1 MGDQELF
8 KPSREI
14 PVNIEDEMRRS
25 YLDYAMSV
33 IIGRALPDVRD
44 GLKPVHRRILY
55 AMYKEG
61 NTSDKRYIKCAGVVG
76 EVIKKYHPH
85 GDAAVYDTLVR
96 MAQAFNMRYL
106 LIDGQGNFGS
116 VDGDPPAAY
125 RYTECRLAR
134 IAEEMLEDI
143 EKETVDFIPNFDES
157 TEEPT
162 VLPTRI
168 PNLLTSGS
176 DGIAVGM
183 ATKIPPHN
191 LTEIIDA
198 TILLINK
205 PTASID
211 EVLSLVPGPDFPTGA
226 YLYGKSGIKSAYETG
241 RGQFT
246 MRAKAAIERP
256 TKEKQQIVIT
266 EIPYQVNKSKVIERI
281 AQLVQEKKIEGI
293 SDVRDESDRDG
304 MRIVVELKRG
314 EQPEVILN
322 NLYKHT
328 QLQENFGMIML
339 AIVNGQPRTLPLIE
353 AIQLFIDHRVN
364 VVRRRTAYD
373 LRKAQERAEILKGFL
388 KALSQL
394 YPIIEHIRGSATG
407 REARD
412 GLVKS
417 HNYAEPQT
425 VKVTVRTRDGDK
437 LDRQITWNNN
447 RSRTKSYLSEPTLKY
462 PVQASERLMKLILA
476 EKKTVPSDYR
486 QSDTRYVPL
495 IHDRNYRWY
504 LESDKE
510 KEIVTTVP
518 PEFDYTERQAQ
529 AIVELQLQRLTAL
542 EREKIQQEYDELQNK
557 IAQYEEILGSE
568 KVLKKVIVNELREIQ
583 KDYGDLRR
591 TEIIEEQAEI
601 KLEDLIAVEDVVIT
615 VSHSGYLKRTP
626 LSIYRQQIRGGKG
639 RLGMKTRDED
649 FVEHLFIASTHS
661 YILVFTNTGK
671 MYWLKVYE
679 IPDVGAAGKGKNIVN
694 LVNLASGEKVA
705 AVVVVRELPDEPK
718 DVTIEG
724 ETYAAE
730 GYVTLVTRLGII
742 KKTRLAEFSSPN
754 SRGIIAMKVEEGDA
768 LIGATLTSGRDT
780 IFLASHEGMAIRFPE
795 SDVRDMGRAA
805 YGVYAM
811 DLEKGDY
818 IVGMEIVGEK
828 ELILSVSEK
837 GYGKRTAI
845 TEYRLQSRAGKGVIN
860 LKTVER
866 NGKVVGVL
874 SVSEE
879 SEVMLISQQGKITRL
894 DASTIRESGRSAQG
908 VRLINLEEGDQ
919 VAAVCLVSSE
929 NGEDSTQQTKL
940 IQ

>member
-8 KPSREI
+8 KPTREI
-14 PVNIEDEMRRS
+14 PVNIEDEMRKS

-96 MAQAFNMRYL
+96 MAQDFNMRYL

-116 VDGDPPAAY
+116 VDGDPAAAY

-134 IAEEMLEDI
+134 IAEELLADI
-143 EKETVDFIPNFDES
+143 EKETVDFGPNFDES
-157 TEEPT
+157 TEEPL
-162 VLPTRI
+162 VLPTRV
-168 PNLLTSGS
+168 PNLLINGS

-205 PTASID
+205 PNAALE

-226 YLYGKSGIKSAYETG
+226 YIYGRTGIKEAYRTG
-241 RGQFT
+241 RGLFT

-256 TKEKQQIVIT
+256 TKDKQQIVIT
-266 EIPYQVNKSKVIERI
+266 EIPFQVNKSKVIERI
-281 AQLVQEKKIEGI
+281 AQLVQDKKIEGI

-314 EQPEVILN
+314 EQVPEIVLN

-353 AIQLFIDHRVN
+353 ALQLFIDHRVN

-373 LRKAQERAEILKGFL
+373 LRKAQERAHILEGFL
-388 KALSQL
+388 KALQHL
-394 YPIIEHIRGSATG
+394 DAIIKLIRASKTPA
-407 REARD
+407 EARQ
-412 GLVKS
+412 GLI
-417 HNYAEPQT
+417 
-425 VKVTVRTRDGDK
+425 
-437 LDRQITWNNN
+437 DRF
-447 RSRTKSYLSEPTLKY
+447 
-462 PVQASERLMKLILA
+462 
-476 EKKTVPSDYR
+476 
-486 QSDTRYVPL
+486 
-495 IHDRNYRWY
+495 
-504 LESDKE
+504 
-510 KEIVTTVP
+510 
-518 PEFDYTERQAQ
+518 EFTERQAQ
-529 AIVELQLQRLTAL
+529 AILELQLQRLTAM
-542 EREKIQQEYDELQNK
+542 ERDKIQQEYDELQKK
-557 IAQYEEILGSE
+557 IAEYQEILASD
-568 KVLKKVIVNELREIQ
+568 KVLKKVIVNELKEIQ
-583 KDYGDLRR
+583 KEYGDLRR

-601 KLEDLIAVEDVVIT
+601 KLEDLIAIEDVVIT

-626 LSIYRQQIRGGKG
+626 VSIYRQQGRGGKG

-679 IPDVGAAGKGKNIVN
+679 IPDVVAAGKGKNIVN

-724 ETYAAE
+724 ETYAEE
-730 GYVTLVTRLGII
+730 GYVTLVTRLGLI
-742 KKTRLAEFSSPN
+742 KKTRLAEFSSPR
-754 SRGIIAMKVEEGDA
+754 SGGIIAMKVEEGDA
-768 LIGATLTSGRDT
+768 LIRATLTSGRDT
-780 IFLASHEGMAIRFPE
+780 IFLATHEGMAIRFPE
-795 SDVRDMGRAA
+795 SDVRDMGRQA
-805 YGVYAM
+805 YGNYAM
-811 DLEKGDY
+811 DLEKDDY
-818 IVGMEIVGEK
+818 IVGMEIVGDK
-828 ELILSVSEK
+828 ELILSVTEK
-837 GYGKRTAI
+837 GYGKRTPI
-845 TEYRLQSRAGKGVIN
+845 TEYRFQSRAGKGVIN
-860 LKTVER
+860 VKTVDR

-874 SVSEE
+874 SVTEE
-879 SEVMLISQQGKITRL
+879 SEVMIISQQGKITRL
-894 DASTIRESGRSAQG
+894 DAGAIRESARSTQG
-908 VRLINLEEGDQ
+908 VRLINLEEGDE
-919 VAAVCLVSSE
+919 VAAVCLVSTE
-929 NGEDSTQQTKL
+929 NGETESPQPKL

>member
-8 KPSREI
+8 KPTREV
-14 PVNIEDEMRRS
+14 PVNIEDEMRKS

-55 AMYKEG
+55 GMFELG
-61 NTSDKRYIKCAGVVG
+61 LTGDKPYRKSAKIVG
-76 EVIKKYHPH
+76 EVLGKYHPH

-96 MAQAFNMRYL
+96 MAQDFNMRYP

-116 VDGDPPAAY
+116 VDGDPAAHM
-125 RYTECRLAR
+125 RYTEARLAR
-134 IAEEMLEDI
+134 LSEELLADI
-143 EKETVDFIPNFDES
+143 EKDTVDFIPNFDES

-162 VLPTRI
+162 VLPTRV
-168 PNLLTSGS
+168 PNLLINGS

-205 PTASID
+205 PTASLEEI
-211 EVLSLVPGPDFPTGA
+211 LSLVPGPDFPTGA
-226 YLYGKSGIKSAYETG
+226 YIYGKSGIKSAYETG
-241 RGQFT
+241 RGMFT

-266 EIPYQVNKSKVIERI
+266 EIPFQVNKSKTIERI
-281 AQLVQEKKIEGI
+281 AQLVQDKKIEGI
-293 SDVRDESDRDG
+293 SDVRDESDREG

-314 EQPEVILN
+314 EQVPEVVLN

-328 QLQENFGMIML
+328 QLQETFGMIML
-339 AIVNGQPRTLPLIE
+339 AIVNGQPRTLSLIE
-353 AIQLFIDHRVN
+353 VLQLFIDHRVN

-373 LRKAQERAEILKGFL
+373 LRKAQERAHVLEGFL
-388 KALSQL
+388 KALQHL
-394 YPIIEHIRGSATG
+394 DAIIKLIRGSKTPP
-407 REARD
+407 EARQ
-412 GLVKS
+412 GLM
-417 HNYAEPQT
+417 ARFEFT
-425 VKVTVRTRDGDK
+425 
-437 LDRQITWNNN
+437 
-447 RSRTKSYLSEPTLKY
+447 
-462 PVQASERLMKLILA
+462 
-476 EKKTVPSDYR
+476 EK
-486 QSDTRYVPL
+486 
-495 IHDRNYRWY
+495 
-504 LESDKE
+504 
-510 KEIVTTVP
+510 
-518 PEFDYTERQAQ
+518 QAQ
-529 AIVELQLQRLTAL
+529 AILELQLQRLTAL
-542 EREKIQQEYDELQNK
+542 EREKIQQEYDDLQKK
-557 IAQYEEILGSE
+557 IAEYQEILASE
-568 KVLKKVIVNELREIQ
+568 KALKKVIVNELKEIQ
-583 KDYGDLRR
+583 KEYGDLRR

-601 KLEDLIAVEDVVIT
+601 KLEDLIAIEDVVIT

-626 LSIYRQQIRGGKG
+626 LSIYRQQGRGGKG
-639 RLGMKTRDED
+639 RLGMRTRDED

-661 YILVFTNTGK
+661 YILVFSNTGR

-694 LVNLASGEKVA
+694 LVALASGEKVA
-705 AVVVVRELPDEPK
+705 AMVAVRELPDEPK

-724 ETYAAE
+724 ETYAEE
-730 GYVTLVTRLGII
+730 GYVTLVTRFGLI
-742 KKTRLAEFSSPN
+742 KKTRLADFSSPN
-754 SRGIIAMKVEEGDA
+754 VRGIIAMLIEEGDA

-780 IFLASHEGMAIRFPE
+780 IFLATHEGMAIRFPE
-795 SDVRDMGRAA
+795 SDVRDMGRQAH
-805 YGVYAM
+805 GVIAM
-811 DLEKGDY
+811 GLEKGDY

-828 ELILSVSEK
+828 ELILTVTEK
-837 GYGKRTAI
+837 GYGKRTPI

-860 LKTVER
+860 VKTTDR

-874 SVSEE
+874 SVTEE

-894 DASTIRESGRSAQG
+894 DASTIRESARSTQG
-908 VRLINLEEGDQ
+908 VRLISLEEGDE

-929 NGEDSTQQTKL
+929 NGDEGSQQPKL

>member
-1 MGDQELF
+1 MGDQELI
-8 KPSREI
+8 KPSREV
-14 PVNIEDEMRRS
+14 PVNIEDEMRAS

-96 MAQAFNMRYL
+96 MAQDFNMRYP

-116 VDGDPPAAY
+116 VDGDPAAAY
-125 RYTECRLAR
+125 RYTECRLSR
-134 IAEEMLEDI
+134 LAEELLADI
-143 EKETVDFIPNFDES
+143 EKETVDFVPNFDES
-157 TEEPT
+157 TQEPT
-162 VLPTRI
+162 VLPTKV
-168 PNLLTSGS
+168 PNLLVNGS

-198 TILLINK
+198 AILLINK
-205 PTASID
+205 PNSTID

-226 YLYGKSGIKSAYETG
+226 FIYGRGGIKSAYATG

-266 EIPYQVNKSKVIERI
+266 EIPFQVNKSKVIERI
-281 AQLVQEKKIEGI
+281 AELVQDKKIEGI
-293 SDVRDESDRDG
+293 SDIRDESDRDG

-328 QLQENFGMIML
+328 QLQETFGMIML
-339 AIVNGQPRTLPLIE
+339 AIVNGQPRTLSLIE

-373 LRKAQERAEILKGFL
+373 LRKAQERAHILEGFL
-388 KALSQL
+388 KALQHL
-394 YPIIEHIRGSATG
+394 DAII
-407 REARD
+407 
-412 GLVKS
+412 
-417 HNYAEPQT
+417 
-425 VKVTVRTRDGDK
+425 
-437 LDRQITWNNN
+437 
-447 RSRTKSYLSEPTLKY
+447 
-462 PVQASERLMKLILA
+462 KLIRA
-476 EKKTVPSDYR
+476 SKTPKDAR
-486 QSDTRYVPL
+486 EGL
-495 IHDRNYRWY
+495 IAR
-504 LESDKE
+504 
-510 KEIVTTVP
+510 
-518 PEFDYTERQAQ
+518 FDFTERQAQ
-529 AIVELQLQRLTAL
+529 AILELQLQRLTAM
-542 EREKIQQEYDELQNK
+542 ERDKIQQEYDDLQKK
-557 IAQYEEILGSE
+557 IAEYQEILASE
-568 KVLKKVIVNELREIQ
+568 KALKKVIVDELKQVQ
-583 KDYGDLRR
+583 KDYGDVRR

-615 VSHSGYLKRTP
+615 VSHSGFLKRTP
-626 LSIYRQQIRGGKG
+626 LSTYRQQARGGKG
-639 RLGMKTRDED
+639 RLGMKTREED

-661 YILVFTNTGK
+661 YILVFTNTGRVH
-671 MYWLKVYE
+671 WLKVYE

-705 AVVVVRELPDEPK
+705 ALVAVKELPDEPK
-718 DVTIEG
+718 DVTVEG
-724 ETYAAE
+724 VTVAAE
-730 GYVTLVTRLGII
+730 GYVVLVSRQGVI
-742 KKTRLAEFSSPN
+742 KKTRLAEFSNPM
-754 SRGIIAMKVEEGDA
+754 SRGIIAMGIDEGDE
-768 LIGATLTSGRDT
+768 LIDAQLTTGRDT
-780 IFLASHEGMAIRFPE
+780 IFLATHEGMAIRFPE
-795 SDVRDMGRAA
+795 TDVRDMGRQA
-805 YGVYAM
+805 YGVRGM

-828 ELILSVSEK
+828 ELILSVTEK
-837 GYGKRTAI
+837 GYGKRTPI

-860 LKTVER
+860 VKTAER

-874 SVSEE
+874 SVSED
-879 SEVMLISQQGKITRL
+879 SEVMLISQQGKISRL
-894 DASTIRESGRSAQG
+894 DASEIRESGRSAQG
-908 VRLINLEEGDQ
+908 VRVIRLEEGDQ
-919 VAAVCLVSSE
+919 LAAACLIRSEE
-929 NGEDSTQQTKL
+929 NGGPSQPAL

>member
-1 MGDQELF
+1 
-8 KPSREI
+8 
-14 PVNIEDEMRRS
+14 
-25 YLDYAMSV
+25 
-33 IIGRALPDVRD
+33 
-44 GLKPVHRRILY
+44 
-55 AMYKEG
+55 
-61 NTSDKRYIKCAGVVG
+61 
-76 EVIKKYHPH
+76 
-85 GDAAVYDTLVR
+85 
-96 MAQAFNMRYL
+96 MRYL

-134 IAEEMLEDI
+134 IAEEMLADI

-191 LTEIIDA
+191 LTEIIEA

-322 NLYKHT
+322 NLFKHT

-339 AIVNGQPRTLPLIE
+339 AIVNGQPRILPLIE

-373 LRKAQERAEILKGFL
+373 LRKAQERAHILEGFL
-388 KALSQL
+388 KALRHL
-394 YPIIEHIRGSATG
+394 DAIIKLIRASKTPP
-407 REARD
+407 EARQ
-412 GLVKS
+412 GLI
-417 HNYAEPQT
+417 AQF
-425 VKVTVRTRDGDK
+425 
-437 LDRQITWNNN
+437 
-447 RSRTKSYLSEPTLKY
+447 
-462 PVQASERLMKLILA
+462 
-476 EKKTVPSDYR
+476 
-486 QSDTRYVPL
+486 
-495 IHDRNYRWY
+495 
-504 LESDKE
+504 
-510 KEIVTTVP
+510 
-518 PEFDYTERQAQ
+518 EFTERQAQ
-529 AIVELQLQRLTAL
+529 AILELQLQRLTAL
-542 EREKIQQEYDELQNK
+542 EREKIQQEHDELQKK
-557 IAQYEEILGSE
+557 IAQYEEILASE

-837 GYGKRTAI
+837 GYGKRTQI

-929 NGEDSTQQTKL
+929 NGDDSTQQTKL

>member
-1 MGDQELF
+1 MGDQELI
-8 KPSREI
+8 KPTREI
-14 PVNIEDEMRRS
+14 PVNIEDEMRAS

-33 IIGRALPDVRD
+33 IIGRALPDIRD

-61 NTSDKRYIKCAGVVG
+61 ITPDKRYVKCAGVVG

-96 MAQAFNMRYL
+96 MAQDFNMRYL

-125 RYTECRLAR
+125 RYTECRLSR
-134 IAEEMLEDI
+134 LAEELLADI
-143 EKETVDFIPNFDES
+143 DKETVDFIPNFDES

-162 VLPTRI
+162 VLPTKV
-168 PNLLTSGS
+168 PNLLINGS

-198 TILLINK
+198 TVLLINR
-205 PTASID
+205 PNATID

-226 YLYGKSGIKSAYETG
+226 YIYGRSGIKAAYETG

-266 EIPYQVNKSKVIERI
+266 EIPFQVNKSKVIERI
-281 AQLVQEKKIEGI
+281 AELVQDKKIEGI

-304 MRIVVELKRG
+304 MRIVIELKRG

-328 QLQENFGMIML
+328 QLQETFGMIML
-339 AIVNGQPRTLPLIE
+339 AIVNGQPRTLSLIE

-364 VVRRRTAYD
+364 VVRRRTAHE
-373 LRKAQERAEILKGFL
+373 LRKALERAHILEGFL
-388 KALSQL
+388 KALQHL
-394 YPIIEHIRGSATG
+394 DAII
-407 REARD
+407 
-412 GLVKS
+412 
-417 HNYAEPQT
+417 
-425 VKVTVRTRDGDK
+425 
-437 LDRQITWNNN
+437 
-447 RSRTKSYLSEPTLKY
+447 
-462 PVQASERLMKLILA
+462 KLIRA
-476 EKKTVPSDYR
+476 SQTPKDAREG
-486 QSDTRYVPL
+486 L
-495 IHDRNYRWY
+495 IERF
-504 LESDKE
+504 
-510 KEIVTTVP
+510 
-518 PEFDYTERQAQ
+518 EFSERQAQ
-529 AIVELQLQRLTAL
+529 AILEMQLQRLTAL
-542 EREKIQQEYDELQNK
+542 EREKVQQEYDELQKK
-557 IAQYEEILGSE
+557 IATYRDILASE
-568 KVLKKVIVNELREIQ
+568 KALKKVIVEELKEVQ
-583 KDYGDLRR
+583 KTYGDLRR

-601 KLEDLIAVEDVVIT
+601 KLEDLIAVEDVAIT
-615 VSHSGYLKRTP
+615 VSHSGYMKRTP
-626 LSIYRQQIRGGKG
+626 VSTYRQQSRGGKG
-639 RLGMKTRDED
+639 RLGMKTREED

-661 YILVFTNTGK
+661 YILVFTNTGRVH
-671 MYWLKVYE
+671 WLKVYE
-679 IPDVGAAGKGKNIVN
+679 IPDVGAAGRGKNIVN
-694 LVNLASGEKVA
+694 LINLAPKEKVA
-705 AVVVVRELPDEPK
+705 AMVAVKDLPSNPK
-718 DVTIEG
+718 DVTADG

-730 GYVTLVTRLGII
+730 GYVMLATRLGLI
-742 KKTRLAEFSSPN
+742 KKTRLAEFSNPM
-754 SRGIIAMKVEEGDA
+754 SRGIIAMGIEEKDELIDA
-768 LIGATLTSGRDT
+768 QLTTGRDT
-780 IFLASHEGMAIRFPE
+780 IFLATHEGMAIRFPE
-795 SDVRDMGRAA
+795 SDVRDMGRQA

-811 DLEKGDY
+811 DLEEGDY

-828 ELILSVSEK
+828 ELILSVTEK

-860 LKTVER
+860 VKTAER

-874 SVSEE
+874 SVTEE
-879 SEVMLISQQGKITRL
+879 SEVLLITQQGKITRL

-908 VRLINLEEGDQ
+908 VRLISLEEGDQ
-919 VAAVCLVSSE
+919 VAAVCLVKSE
-929 NGEDSTQQTKL
+929 TNGGPTQPAL

>member
-8 KPSREI
+8 KPTREI
-14 PVNIEDEMRRS
+14 PVNIEDEMRKS

-96 MAQAFNMRYL
+96 MAQDFNMRYL

-134 IAEEMLEDI
+134 IAEEMLADI

-191 LTEIIDA
+191 LTEIIEA

-205 PTASID
+205 PNASID

-322 NLYKHT
+322 NLFKHT

-339 AIVNGQPRTLPLIE
+339 AIVNGQPRILPLIE

-373 LRKAQERAEILKGFL
+373 LRKAQERAHILEGFL
-388 KALSQL
+388 KALRHL
-394 YPIIEHIRGSATG
+394 DAIIKLIRASKTPP
-407 REARD
+407 EARQ
-412 GLVKS
+412 GLI
-417 HNYAEPQT
+417 AQF
-425 VKVTVRTRDGDK
+425 
-437 LDRQITWNNN
+437 
-447 RSRTKSYLSEPTLKY
+447 
-462 PVQASERLMKLILA
+462 
-476 EKKTVPSDYR
+476 
-486 QSDTRYVPL
+486 
-495 IHDRNYRWY
+495 
-504 LESDKE
+504 
-510 KEIVTTVP
+510 
-518 PEFDYTERQAQ
+518 EFTERQAQ
-529 AIVELQLQRLTAL
+529 AILELQLQRLTAL
-542 EREKIQQEYDELQNK
+542 EREKIQQEYDELQKK
-557 IAQYEEILGSE
+557 IAQYEEILASE

-837 GYGKRTAI
+837 GYGKRTQI

-929 NGEDSTQQTKL
+929 NGDDGAPQPKL

>member
-8 KPSREI
+8 KPTREI
-14 PVNIEDEMRRS
+14 PVNIEDEMRKS

-61 NTSDKRYIKCAGVVG
+61 ISSDKRYIKCAGVVG

-96 MAQAFNMRYL
+96 MAQDFNMRYL

-134 IAEEMLEDI
+134 IAEEMLADI

-157 TEEPT
+157 TDEPT
-162 VLPTRI
+162 VLPTRV
-168 PNLLTSGS
+168 PNLLINGS

-205 PTASID
+205 PNATL
-211 EVLSLVPGPDFPTGA
+211 EELLSLVPGPDFPTGA
-226 YLYGKSGIKSAYETG
+226 YIYGKSGIKSAYETG
-241 RGQFT
+241 RGLFT

-266 EIPYQVNKSKVIERI
+266 EIPFQVNKSKVIERI

-293 SDVRDESDRDG
+293 SDVRDESDREG

-314 EQPEVILN
+314 EQQPEVVLN

-339 AIVNGQPRTLPLIE
+339 AIVNGQPRTLPLID
-353 AIQLFIDHRVN
+353 ALQLFIDHRVN

-373 LRKAQERAEILKGFL
+373 LRKAQERAHILEGFL
-388 KALSQL
+388 KALQHL
-394 YPIIEHIRGSATG
+394 DAIIKLIRASKTPP
-407 REARD
+407 EARQ
-412 GLVKS
+412 GLM
-417 HNYAEPQT
+417 
-425 VKVTVRTRDGDK
+425 TRF
-437 LDRQITWNNN
+437 
-447 RSRTKSYLSEPTLKY
+447 
-462 PVQASERLMKLILA
+462 
-476 EKKTVPSDYR
+476 
-486 QSDTRYVPL
+486 
-495 IHDRNYRWY
+495 
-504 LESDKE
+504 
-510 KEIVTTVP
+510 
-518 PEFDYTERQAQ
+518 EFTERQAQ
-529 AIVELQLQRLTAL
+529 AILELQLQRLTAL
-542 EREKIQQEYDELQNK
+542 EREKIQQEYDDLQKK
-557 IAQYEEILGSE
+557 IAEYQEILASE
-568 KVLKKVIVNELREIQ
+568 KALKKVIVNELKEIQ

-626 LSIYRQQIRGGKG
+626 VSIYRQQGRGGKG

-705 AVVVVRELPDEPK
+705 AVVAVQELPDEPK

-724 ETYAAE
+724 ETYAEE
-730 GYVTLVTRLGII
+730 GYVTLVTRLGLI

-754 SRGIIAMKVEEGDA
+754 SRGIIAKKVEEGDA
-768 LIGATLTSGRDT
+768 LIAGTLTSGRDT
-780 IFLASHEGMAIRFPE
+780 IFLATHEGMAIRFPE

-828 ELILSVSEK
+828 ELILSVTEK
-837 GYGKRTAI
+837 GYGKRTPI

-860 LKTVER
+860 VKTAER

-874 SVSEE
+874 SVTEE

-908 VRLINLEEGDQ
+908 VRLISLEEGDQ
-919 VAAVCLVSSE
+919 VAAVCLVSTE
-929 NGEDSTQQTKL
+929 NGDNGTPQPKL

>member
-14 PVNIEDEMRRS
+14 PVNIEDEMRTS

-96 MAQAFNMRYL
+96 MAQDFNMRYL

-191 LTEIIDA
+191 LTEIIEA

-281 AQLVQEKKIEGI
+281 AALVQEKKIEGI

-314 EQPEVILN
+314 EQQPEVILN

-339 AIVNGQPRTLPLIE
+339 AIVNGQPRVLSLTE

-373 LRKAQERAEILKGFL
+373 LRKAQERAHILEGFL
-388 KALSQL
+388 KALQHL
-394 YPIIEHIRGSATG
+394 DAIIKLIRASKTPP
-407 REARD
+407 EARQ
-412 GLVKS
+412 GLI
-417 HNYAEPQT
+417 AQF
-425 VKVTVRTRDGDK
+425 
-437 LDRQITWNNN
+437 
-447 RSRTKSYLSEPTLKY
+447 
-462 PVQASERLMKLILA
+462 
-476 EKKTVPSDYR
+476 
-486 QSDTRYVPL
+486 
-495 IHDRNYRWY
+495 
-504 LESDKE
+504 
-510 KEIVTTVP
+510 
-518 PEFDYTERQAQ
+518 EFTERQAQ
-529 AIVELQLQRLTAL
+529 AILELQLQRLTAL
-542 EREKIQQEYDELQNK
+542 EREKIQQEYDELQKK

-615 VSHSGYLKRTP
+615 ISHSGYLKRTP

-649 FVEHLFIASTHS
+649 FIEHLFIASTHS

-718 DVTIEG
+718 DVTVEG

-768 LIGATLTSGRDT
+768 LIGATLTSGRDN

-811 DLEKGDY
+811 DLEKGDF

-837 GYGKRTAI
+837 GYGKRTQI
-845 TEYRLQSRAGKGVIN
+845 TEYRLQTRAGKGVIN

-929 NGEDSTQQTKL
+929 NGDNGTQQPKL

>member
-1 MGDQELF
+1 M
-8 KPSREI
+8 
-14 PVNIEDEMRRS
+14 PVNIEDEMRKS

-96 MAQAFNMRYL
+96 MAQYFNMRYL

-134 IAEEMLEDI
+134 IAEEMLADI

-191 LTEIIDA
+191 LTEIIEA

-266 EIPYQVNKSKVIERI
+266 EIPYQVNKSRVIERI
-281 AQLVQEKKIEGI
+281 AELVQQKKIEGI

-339 AIVNGQPRTLPLIE
+339 AIVNGQPRILPLIE

-373 LRKAQERAEILKGFL
+373 LRKAQERAHILDGFL
-388 KALSQL
+388 KALQHL
-394 YPIIEHIRGSATG
+394 DAIIKLIRASKTPA
-407 REARD
+407 EARQ
-412 GLVKS
+412 GLI
-417 HNYAEPQT
+417 AQ
-425 VKVTVRTRDGDK
+425 
-437 LDRQITWNNN
+437 
-447 RSRTKSYLSEPTLKY
+447 
-462 PVQASERLMKLILA
+462 
-476 EKKTVPSDYR
+476 
-486 QSDTRYVPL
+486 
-495 IHDRNYRWY
+495 
-504 LESDKE
+504 LE
-510 KEIVTTVP
+510 
-518 PEFDYTERQAQ
+518 FTERQAQ
-529 AIVELQLQRLTAL
+529 AILELQLQRLTAL
-542 EREKIQQEYDELQNK
+542 EREKIQQEYDELQKK

-591 TEIIEEQAEI
+591 TEIIDEQAEI

-718 DVTIEG
+718 EVTIEG

-837 GYGKRTAI
+837 GYGKRTQI

-929 NGEDSTQQTKL
+929 NGDNGTQQTKL

>member
-8 KPSREI
+8 KPTREI
-14 PVNIEDEMRRS
+14 PVNIEDEMRKS

-96 MAQAFNMRYL
+96 MAQDFNMRYL

-134 IAEEMLEDI
+134 IAEEMLADI

-168 PNLLTSGS
+168 PNLLTNGS

-191 LTEIIDA
+191 LTEIIEA

-205 PTASID
+205 PNASID

-266 EIPYQVNKSKVIERI
+266 EIPFQVNKSKVIERI

-339 AIVNGQPRTLPLIE
+339 AIVNGQPRTLSLIE

-373 LRKAQERAEILKGFL
+373 LRKAQERAHILEGFL
-388 KALSQL
+388 KALQHL
-394 YPIIEHIRGSATG
+394 DAIIKLIRASKTPP
-407 REARD
+407 EARQ
-412 GLVKS
+412 GLI
-417 HNYAEPQT
+417 A
-425 VKVTVRTRDGDK
+425 RF
-437 LDRQITWNNN
+437 
-447 RSRTKSYLSEPTLKY
+447 
-462 PVQASERLMKLILA
+462 
-476 EKKTVPSDYR
+476 
-486 QSDTRYVPL
+486 
-495 IHDRNYRWY
+495 
-504 LESDKE
+504 
-510 KEIVTTVP
+510 
-518 PEFDYTERQAQ
+518 EFTERQAQ
-529 AIVELQLQRLTAL
+529 AILELQLQRLTAL
-542 EREKIQQEYDELQNK
+542 EREKIQQEYDDLQKK
-557 IAQYEEILGSE
+557 IAEYQEILASE
-568 KVLKKVIVNELREIQ
+568 KVLKKVIVNELKEIQ

-626 LSIYRQQIRGGKG
+626 LSIYRQQGRGGKG

-730 GYVTLVTRLGII
+730 GYVTLVTRLGLI

-828 ELILSVSEK
+828 ELILSVTEK
-837 GYGKRTAI
+837 GYGKRTQI

-860 LKTVER
+860 VKTVER

-894 DASTIRESGRSAQG
+894 DAGTIRESGRSAQG

-929 NGEDSTQQTKL
+929 NGDNGIPAAETDSIGTESHL
-940 IQ
+940 

>member
-8 KPSREI
+8 KPTREI
-14 PVNIEDEMRRS
+14 PVNIEEEMKRS

-96 MAQAFNMRYL
+96 MAQDFNMRYL

-162 VLPTRI
+162 VLPTRV
-168 PNLLTSGS
+168 PNLLINGS

-205 PTASID
+205 PNATLE

-266 EIPYQVNKSKVIERI
+266 EIPFQVNKAKVIERI
-281 AQLVQEKKIEGI
+281 AQLVQDKKIEGI

-314 EQPEVILN
+314 EQQPEIILN

-373 LRKAQERAEILKGFL
+373 LRKAQERAHILEGFL
-388 KALSQL
+388 KALQHL
-394 YPIIEHIRGSATG
+394 DAIIKLIRASKTPA
-407 REARD
+407 EARQ
-412 GLVKS
+412 GLM
-417 HNYAEPQT
+417 
-425 VKVTVRTRDGDK
+425 
-437 LDRQITWNNN
+437 
-447 RSRTKSYLSEPTLKY
+447 
-462 PVQASERLMKLILA
+462 ERF
-476 EKKTVPSDYR
+476 
-486 QSDTRYVPL
+486 
-495 IHDRNYRWY
+495 
-504 LESDKE
+504 
-510 KEIVTTVP
+510 
-518 PEFDYTERQAQ
+518 EFTERQAQ
-529 AIVELQLQRLTAL
+529 AILELQLQRLTAL
-542 EREKIQQEYDELQNK
+542 ERDKIQQEYDDLQKK
-557 IAQYEEILGSE
+557 IAEYQEILASE
-568 KVLKKVIVNELREIQ
+568 KVLKKVIVNELKEIQ

-626 LSIYRQQIRGGKG
+626 LSIYRQQARGGKG

-649 FVEHLFIASTHS
+649 FLEHLFIASTHS

-724 ETYAAE
+724 ETYAVE
-730 GYVTLVTRLGII
+730 GYVTLVTRLGLI

-780 IFLASHEGMAIRFPE
+780 IFLATHEGMAIRFPE

-828 ELILSVSEK
+828 ELILSVTEK
-837 GYGKRTAI
+837 GYGKRTPI

-860 LKTVER
+860 VKTVER

-919 VAAVCLVSSE
+919 VAAVCLVSTE
-929 NGEDSTQQTKL
+929 NGENESPQPKL